1 MAFKYINPGYAELL
15 SVSGGTTVTGEQ
27 YSKTGI
33 SFWQK
38 QMNRGLLLSEIPTEL
53 YGRFDVFL
61 KNPTIAE
68 DALVWV
74 CIGYYNGIKISPNR
88 AVWDIEI
95 RKDGRNIYSLT
106 DTAEVIRTDAV
117 NTLWFHIKQGNH
129 ADGIVHVMVNGHEI
143 YHAQNEEL
151 WYAGDSEAKTVTL
164 CSKSSDAL
172 LSNLIFSDEAINP
185 KEQVVMLPVKE
196 TQTNMTDCGD
206 GSYEA
211 TGVNQELLQ
220 TVDVSSL
227 ITQYEADSRVT
238 GISLLGNPAYRTAE
252 GLCALTAIEKSGG
265 NDMAYGR
272 HIAEQNPSSVVVDT
286 RSVSLS
292 IAELT
297 GRQFGW
303 RAGT

>member
-27 YSKTGI
+27 YSKTGV
-33 SFWQK
+33 SFWQT
-38 QMNRGLLLSEIPTEL
+38 QMNRGLSLSEIPTEL

-61 KNPTIAE
+61 KNPTNAE

-74 CIGYYNGIKISPNR
+74 CIGYYNGIKIRPDRS
-88 AVWDIEI
+88 VWDIEI
-95 RKDGRNIYSLT
+95 RKDGSNIYSLT
-106 DTAEVIRTDAV
+106 DTSGVIRTDAV

-129 ADGIVHVMVNGHEI
+129 ADGIMHVMVNGHEI
-143 YHAQNEEL
+143 YHTQNEEL

-164 CSKSSDAL
+164 CSKSSDTL

-211 TGVNQELLQ
+211 TTANQELLQ
-220 TVDVSSL
+220 KVDVAALS
-227 ITQYEADSRVT
+227 TQYGADSHVT

>member
-15 SVSGGTTVTGEQ
+15 SVRGGTTVTGEQ

-33 SFWQK
+33 SFWQT

-61 KNPTIAE
+61 KNPTNAE

-74 CIGYYNGIKISPNR
+74 CIGYYNGIKISPKR

-95 RKDGRNIYSLT
+95 RKDGSNIYSLT

-117 NTLWFHIKQGNH
+117 NTLWFHIKQGNQ
-129 ADGIVHVMVNGHEI
+129 ADGIMHVMVNGHKI

-172 LSNLIFSDEAINP
+172 ISNLIFSDEAISP
-185 KEQVVMLPVKE
+185 QEQIIMLPVKE

-211 TGVNQELLQ
+211 TTANQELLQ
-220 TVDVSSL
+220 KVDVAALS
-227 ITQYEADSRVT
+227 TQYGADSHVT